1 MNVPG
6 MENINELEN
15 ILMDMV
21 RRRLE
26 REGSVPT
33 LTPSEMKAAEI
44 LTDIFRIKADI
55 SMCGPLVIPREK
67 QDEAVKAWH
76 ESAWSETA
84 LIHETEEPET
94 WPDVMES
101 KYYIVKALED
111 VLKMTRAG
119 ENIEELIYE
128 SEHEIVKIRFRN
140 GYTKMVSVDC
150 DSGIATIRDVVNAL

>member
-15 ILMDMV
+15 ILMDVV

-44 LTDIFRIKADI
+44 LTDIFRIKVDI
-55 SMCGPLVIPREK
+55 SK
-67 QDEAVKAWH
+67 TVKAWH
-76 ESAWSETA
+76 ESAWTETE
-84 LIHETEEPET
+84 LIHETKEPET

-119 ENIEELIYE
+119 ENIEGLIYE
-128 SEHEIVKIRFRN
+128 SEHEIVQIRFRN

>member
-15 ILMDMV
+15 ILMDVV

-44 LTDIFRIKADI
+44 LTEIFRIKADI

-67 QDEAVKAWH
+67 QNEAWTAWSK
-76 ESAWSETA
+76 SAWTETE

-94 WPDVMES
+94 YPDVMES

-119 ENIEELIYE
+119 ENIEDLIYE
-128 SEHEIVKIRFRN
+128 SAHEIVKIRFRN

>member
-1 MNVPG
+1 
-6 MENINELEN
+6 MENINELEHL
-15 ILMDMV
+15 LMDTV

-26 REGSVPT
+26 REGSDPT
-33 LTPSEMKAAEI
+33 LTPREMKAAEI
-44 LTDIFRIKADI
+44 LVEIFKIKADLHLFSDPGI
-55 SMCGPLVIPREK
+55 YKGMNE
-67 QDEAVKAWH
+67 DAW
-76 ESAWSETA
+76 ETA
-84 LIHETEEPET
+84 AAVHETEEPET
-94 WPDVMES
+94 YPDVMES

-119 ENIEELIYE
+119 ENIEGLIYE